1 MKGKSRDRKSE
12 GSTDRR
18 KFLAW
23 ASSALAAGAS
33 ALAVPRALAQG
44 AAYPA
49 RPVTLVVT
57 YPAASATD
65 FMGRTIAAE
74 LSVHLGQSVI
84 VENKSGAGGSIG
96 AAAAA
101 RAKNDGYTLCLGS
114 NSTMAI
120 NRALYRSLPYDPLR
134 DFIPII
140 KTGTSANL
148 LVVPGQS
155 PITSVQE
162 LMARMKENKK
172 VFQYSS
178 SGNGT
183 IQHLQAALLI
193 RQLGVTADHVPYR
206 SPADQLL
213 AVIAGRGGDFSF
225 ASTFG
230 ALPFVKDGR
239 MRGLGITTLAPLPQL
254 PEVPSL
260 SSVGL
265 KDFEKT
271 NAWWGVVAPSGT
283 PEAVIKTLHDALAKT
298 VNSPSVQAKLRT
310 AGFEPVAATPASE
323 FAQYV
328 REQVAFYADLV
339 KASGATVD

>member
-1 MKGKSRDRKSE
+1 MNVKSRRRNSAYSK
-12 GSTDRR
+12 DRR

-23 ASSALAAGAS
+23 ASSAVAASAS
-33 ALAVPRALAQG
+33 ALAIPRALAQG

-57 YPAASATD
+57 FPAASATD

-96 AAAAA
+96 ATAVA
-101 RAKNDGYTLCLGS
+101 RAKNDGYTLGLGS

-120 NRALYRSLPYDPLR
+120 NRALYRNLPYDPLK

-148 LVVPGQS
+148 LVAPGQS
-155 PITSVQE
+155 SIGSVQE
-162 LMARMKENKK
+162 LIARLKENKK

-183 IQHLQAALLI
+183 IQHLQAALLT
-193 RQLGVTADHVPYR
+193 RQLGVSADHVPYR

-230 ALPFVKDGR
+230 ALPYIKDGR
-239 MRGLGITTLAPLPQL
+239 MRGLGITTLASSPLL
-254 PEVPSL
+254 PDVPSL
-260 SSVGL
+260 SSAGL

-283 PEAVIKTLHDALAKT
+283 PDAVIQTLYDALVKT
-298 VNSPSVQAKLRT
+298 VNSPTVQSKLRT
-310 AGFEPVAATPASE
+310 AGFEPVAATPAGE